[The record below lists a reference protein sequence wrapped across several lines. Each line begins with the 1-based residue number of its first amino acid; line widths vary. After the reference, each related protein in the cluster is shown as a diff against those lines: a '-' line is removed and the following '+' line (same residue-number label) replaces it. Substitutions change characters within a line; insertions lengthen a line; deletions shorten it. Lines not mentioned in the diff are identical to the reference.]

1 MLCLDW
7 EKKHRKNKKGFFWW
21 TVCWVIANFSLFVK
35 QLETGKGSE
44 KGGGLEGGNA
54 KEMYL
59 AHPENTAILQIIQY

>member
-1 MLCLDW
+1 MNSVLGYCQFQL
-7 EKKHRKNKKGFFWW
+7 
-21 TVCWVIANFSLFVK
+21 VC
-35 QLETGKGSE
+35 ETIGNWKRLR

>member
-1 MLCLDW
+1 MFRLR
-7 EKKHRKNKKGFFWW
+7 KKTQKEQVGIFFWW

-44 KGGGLEGGNA
+44 KGGGLEGENT
-54 KEMYL
+54 KEVYL